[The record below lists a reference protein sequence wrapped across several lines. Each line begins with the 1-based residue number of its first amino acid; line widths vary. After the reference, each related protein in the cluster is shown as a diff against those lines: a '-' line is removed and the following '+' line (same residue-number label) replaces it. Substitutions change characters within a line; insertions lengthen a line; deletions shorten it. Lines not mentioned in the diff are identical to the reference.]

1 MNYGLASFFL
11 GLWVIGQLFRIV
23 IMWTKSAPWSFTTTL
38 VWLSISCKRVSKI
51 YSGFGTGFSRMSE
64 GASSYSLH
72 LRAIFWQ
79 TNIYI
84 QIFCEWGSQKPI
96 QYLISDSKRINEINF
111 DDAVM
116 PNETKFLS
124 QNSKLFFW
132 YYVKLAEIGSD
143 QSKG

>member
-1 MNYGLASFFL
+1 MYCINKSLSNELRFSFYFPWAMSHCSVFL
-11 GLWVIGQLFRIV
+11 FCIV
-23 IMWTKSAPWSFTTTL
+23 FMWTKSAPWSFTTTL

-64 GASSYSLH
+64 GASNYSLH

-84 QIFCEWGSQKPI
+84 QISCEWGSLKPI
-96 QYLISDSKRINEINF
+96 QYLISDSKKINEINF

-124 QNSKLFFW
+124 
-132 YYVKLAEIGSD
+132 
-143 QSKG
+143 